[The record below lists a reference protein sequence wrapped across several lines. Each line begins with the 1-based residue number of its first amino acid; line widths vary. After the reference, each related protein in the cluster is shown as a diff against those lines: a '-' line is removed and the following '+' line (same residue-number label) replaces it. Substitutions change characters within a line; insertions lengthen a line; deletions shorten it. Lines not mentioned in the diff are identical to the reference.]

1 MIWRLFFKEQPSH
14 SWELKRFLNVI
25 KYIEYRRTAILNDL
39 CTFFFQIRL
48 YYSPQLLRSSFE
60 KSKGLTD
67 KSPKNLFEK
76 VKQLTAENCNACV
89 TLGQF
94 LSGK

>member
-1 MIWRLFFKEQPSH
+1 MEQPSH

-25 KYIEYRRTAILNDL
+25 KYIDYRRTAILNDL

-76 VKQLTAENCNACV
+76 VKQLTAENCNACM

>member
-1 MIWRLFFKEQPSH
+1 MWLNILTIEELLFSMI
-14 SWELKRFLNVI
+14 
-25 KYIEYRRTAILNDL
+25 
-39 CTFFFQIRL
+39 FQIRL

-94 LSGK
+94 LSGKWHKEIIMSSS

>member
-1 MIWRLFFKEQPSH
+1 MI
-14 SWELKRFLNVI
+14 
-25 KYIEYRRTAILNDL
+25 ILYDL
-39 CTFFFQIRL
+39 SGIFSNKTL
-48 YYSPQLLRSSFE
+48 QLSRSSFE

-76 VKQLTAENCNACV
+76 VKQLTAENCNACM

-94 LSGK
+94 LSGKWHKK